1 VGPTIAFRRLP
12 PAVRYESGR
21 PQNTMVCPTADN
33 IYSTSSMT
41 ATTIPELLR
50 QAAAQYGDKLA
61 LRQPAGKA
69 VHTWT
74 WSQYLEAVEEIAAG
88 LHSLGLG
95 KGDHIAL
102 CSETRAEFY
111 LADQGILMNGSVA
124 AALYPSY
131 PPDELKR
138 TIGMADAKALFV
150 EDAKTFAK
158 LKDAPVAHFILLT
171 GQAEGAF
178 SLEQLRNRG
187 RYAGNRDFSGVT
199 PEDNAILYLTSG
211 ATGEPKMVMVTH
223 GAIVA
228 NVHMG
233 PAVLPLSVD
242 DITIAF
248 LPSAHIAQRV
258 VVEILPIL
266 SGSAVS
272 FAESLLKLQP
282 EIKAV
287 RPTFFLAP
295 PRVWERV
302 YTSIRTEIL
311 KKPAIAQK
319 AFFGALGLGLAAA
332 KYKRIGKQVPLR
344 IRLPLQ
350 FAHRIIFSK
359 IHNRFGGR
367 LRIAAS
373 GAAPLGADLAEFYEA
388 IGMPLIEGYGLTEGG
403 VTALNPLDAARPG
416 SIGKALPRVEFKV
429 GEEGELLIR
438 GATLSSGYYKDPAA
452 TAELLRDG
460 WLHTG
465 DVGTIDADGYIYITG
480 RNKELI
486 VSSNG
491 KKIFPSRV
499 ETMFK
504 FEPLISQVVLAGDRL
519 PHLVAL
525 FTIHPPIAESI
536 RGTSGN
542 SGIPLHQAP
551 EVLAEMQKIVT
562 RVNRQLA
569 PFEQVKRFR
578 IVDREFSIEHGEVT
592 ATMKVRRKQVLENFK
607 TDVDAL
613 YQLSASGRGG
623 E

>member
-1 VGPTIAFRRLP
+1 
-12 PAVRYESGR
+12 
-21 PQNTMVCPTADN
+21 
-33 IYSTSSMT
+33 MT
-41 ATTIPELLR
+41 ATTVPELLR
-50 QAAAQYGDKLA
+50 NAGAQFGGRLA
-61 LRQPAGKA
+61 LRQPAGKD

-74 WSQYLEAVEEIAAG
+74 WAQYLETATEIAAG
-88 LHSLGLG
+88 LRTLGLG

-111 LADQGILMNGSVA
+111 LTDQGILMNGSVA

-131 PPDELKR
+131 PPEELKR
-138 TIGMADAKALFV
+138 TIAMADAKALFV
-150 EDAKTFAK
+150 EEPKMFAK
-158 LKDAPVAHFILLT
+158 LKDAAVAQFILLT
-171 GQAEGAF
+171 GEAEGAL
-178 SLEQLRNRG
+178 SLEELRKLG
-187 RYAGNRDFSGVT
+187 RESGLPPAEVA

-233 PAVLPLSVD
+233 PEVLPLTPEDV
-242 DITIAF
+242 TIAF

-272 FAESLLKLQP
+272 FAESLLKLQH

-311 KKPAIAQK
+311 KKPAVLQK
-319 AFFGALGLGLAAA
+319 AFFSGVALGLAAA
-332 KYKRIGKQVPLR
+332 RHKRKGEPVPLR
-344 IRLPLQ
+344 IRVPLAI
-350 FAHRIIFSK
+350 AHRVIFGK
-359 IHNRFGGR
+359 IRERFGGR
-367 LRIAAS
+367 LRVAAS
-373 GAAPLGADLAEFYEA
+373 GAAPLGPDLAEFYEA

-403 VTALNPLDAARPG
+403 VTALNPIDAPKPG
-416 SIGKALPRVEFKV
+416 SIGKALRGVEFRI
-429 GEEGELLIR
+429 GDEGELLIR
-438 GATLSSGYYKDPAA
+438 SATLSSGYYKDPDA
-452 TAELLRDG
+452 TTEVLRGG

-465 DVGTIDADGYIYITG
+465 DVGTIDSEGYIHITG
-480 RNKELI
+480 RRKELI

-504 FEPLISQVVLAGDRL
+504 FEPLISQVVLAGDKL

-525 FTIHPPIAESI
+525 FTIHGAIAESV
-536 RGTSGN
+536 RGKHN
-542 SGIPLHQAP
+542 PGIPHHEAP
-551 EVLAEMQKIVT
+551 EVQAEVQKIVA
-562 RVNRQLA
+562 RINKQLA
-569 PFEQVKRFR
+569 PFEQIKRFR
-578 IVDREFSIEHGEVT
+578 ILPREFTIEHGEVT

-607 TDVDAL
+607 ADVDAL

>member
-1 VGPTIAFRRLP
+1 
-12 PAVRYESGR
+12 
-21 PQNTMVCPTADN
+21 
-33 IYSTSSMT
+33 MT
-41 ATTIPELLR
+41 ANSHSAATIPDLLR
-50 QAAAQYGDKLA
+50 RAAAEHGGRLA
-61 LRQPAGKA
+61 LRQPAGKE
-69 VHTWT
+69 VQTWT
-74 WSQYLEAVEEIAAG
+74 WNQYLAAAEEIAGG
-88 LHSLGLG
+88 LRALGLG
-95 KGDHIAL
+95 RGDHIAL

-138 TIGMADAKALFV
+138 TIAMADAIALFV
-150 EDAKTFAK
+150 EDPKTLAK
-158 LKDAPVAHFILLT
+158 LGRVGVRHVILLT
-171 GQAEGAF
+171 GEAEGAL
-178 SLEQLRNRG
+178 SLDALRKLG
-187 RYAGNRDFSGVT
+187 QGAGTRAFDVE

-211 ATGEPKMVMVTH
+211 ATGDPKMVMVSH
-223 GAIVA
+223 AAIVA
-228 NVHMG
+228 NVKMG
-233 PAVLPLSVD
+233 PSVLPLTPD

-266 SGSAVS
+266 SGSPVS

-287 RPTFFLAP
+287 RPTWFLAP
-295 PRVWERV
+295 PRVWERI
-302 YTSIRTEIL
+302 YTSIRAEIL
-311 KKPAIAQK
+311 KKPAVAQK
-319 AFFGALGLGLAAA
+319 AFFAALGLGLAAA
-332 KYKRIGKQVPLR
+332 KYRRVGKRVPAR
-344 IRLPLQ
+344 IRIPL
-350 FAHRIIFSK
+350 ALGHRLIFSK
-359 IHNRFGGR
+359 IRDKFGGR

-403 VTALNPLDAARPG
+403 VAALNPLDLPRPG
-416 SIGKALPRVEFKV
+416 SIGKALPGVEFKV
-429 GEEGELLIR
+429 GDEGELLIR
-438 GATLSSGYYKDPAA
+438 SACLSRGYYKDSAA
-452 TAELLRDG
+452 TAAVLEDG

-465 DVGTIDADGYIYITG
+465 DVGMIDSDGYIYITG
-480 RNKELI
+480 RKKELI

-491 KKIFPSRV
+491 KKIFPGRV
-499 ETMFK
+499 ETLFK

-536 RGTSGN
+536 RGAADP
-542 SGIPLHQAP
+542 GIPLHESPA
-551 EVLAEMQKIVT
+551 VLAEVQKIVH
-562 RVNRQLA
+562 RVNKQLA

-578 IVDREFSIEHGEVT
+578 VLHREFTIEHGEVT
-592 ATMKVRRKQVLENFK
+592 ATMKVRRQQVLENFG
-607 TDVDAL
+607 AELESL

>member
-1 VGPTIAFRRLP
+1 
-12 PAVRYESGR
+12 
-21 PQNTMVCPTADN
+21 
-33 IYSTSSMT
+33 MT
-41 ATTIPELLR
+41 VNTIPELLR
-50 QAAAQYGDKLA
+50 NAGAQFGNRLA
-61 LRQPAGKA
+61 LRQPSGKE

-74 WSQYLEAVEEIAAG
+74 WSQYLEAAEEIAAG
-88 LHSLGLG
+88 LHALGLG
-95 KGDHIAL
+95 KSDHIAL

-131 PPDELKR
+131 PPEELKR
-138 TIGMADAKALFV
+138 TIEMADAKALFV
-150 EDAKTFAK
+150 EDPKTFAK
-158 LKDAPVAHFILLT
+158 LKDAAVAHFILLT
-171 GQAEGAF
+171 GESVGAL
-178 SLEQLRNRG
+178 SLETLRKLG
-187 RYAGNRDFSGVT
+187 REVGKRDAGVVPD
-199 PEDNAILYLTSG
+199 DNAILYLTSG

-228 NVHMG
+228 NIHMG
-233 PAVLPLSVD
+233 PEALPILVD

-302 YTSIRTEIL
+302 YTSIRAEIL
-311 KKPAIAQK
+311 KRPAIAQK

-332 KYKRIGKQVPLR
+332 KYKRLGKKVPFR
-344 IRLPLQ
+344 IRFPLQ
-350 FAHRIIFSK
+350 VAHRVIFSR
-359 IHNRFGGR
+359 IRDRFGGR

-373 GAAPLGADLAEFYEA
+373 GAAPLGADLAQFYEA
-388 IGMPLIEGYGLTEGG
+388 IGMPLVEGYGLTEGG
-403 VTALNPLDAARPG
+403 VTAFNPLDAPRPG
-416 SIGKALPRVEFKV
+416 SIGKALRGVELKI
-429 GEEGELLIR
+429 GEEGELLFR
-438 GATLSSGYYKDPAA
+438 SPTLSRGYYKDPEA
-452 TAELLRDG
+452 TAEVLRDG

-465 DVGTIDADGYIYITG
+465 DVGTIDSDGYIYITG
-480 RNKELI
+480 RKKELI

-504 FEPLISQVVLAGDRL
+504 FEPLISQVVLVGDRL

-536 RGTSGN
+536 RGAGN
-542 SGIPLHQAP
+542 PGIPLHESP

-562 RVNRQLA
+562 RVNKQLA

-578 IVDREFSIEHGEVT
+578 ILHREFTIDHGEVT
-592 ATMKVRRKQVLENFK
+592 ATMKVRRKQ
-607 TDVDAL
+607 
-613 YQLSASGRGG
+613 
-623 E
+623 

>member
-1 VGPTIAFRRLP
+1 MKP
-12 PAVRYESGR
+12 
-21 PQNTMVCPTADN
+21 D
-33 IYSTSSMT
+33 
-41 ATTIPELLR
+41 TIPALLR
-50 QAAAQYGDKLA
+50 QAAAQHDNKLA
-61 LRQPAGKA
+61 LRQPAGKD

-74 WSQYLEAVEEIAAG
+74 WRQYLRGAEEIAAG
-88 LHSLGLG
+88 LRALGLG

-138 TIGMADAKALFV
+138 TIGTADAKALFV
-150 EDAKTFAK
+150 EDPKMFAK
-158 LKDAPVAHFILLT
+158 LRNAPVEHFILLT
-171 GQAEGAF
+171 GEAEGAL
-178 SLEQLRNRG
+178 SLDELRRIG
-187 RYAGNRDFSGVT
+187 RETGT
-199 PEDNAILYLTSG
+199 PAAEVGPDDNAILYLTSG
-211 ATGEPKMVMVTH
+211 ATGEPKMVMTTH
-223 GAIVA
+223 RAVVA

-233 PAVLPLSVD
+233 PAVLPLTSD
-242 DITIAF
+242 DVTVAF

-302 YTSIRTEIL
+302 YTSIRTEIQ

-319 AFFGALGLGLAAA
+319 AFFGALALGLAAA
-332 KYKRIGKQVPLR
+332 RYKRVGKEVPWR
-344 IRLPLQ
+344 IRKPLEL
-350 FAHRIIFSK
+350 AHRIIFSK
-359 IHNRFGGR
+359 IRDRFGGR
-367 LRIAAS
+367 LRVAAS

-403 VTALNPLDAARPG
+403 VTALNPLDAPRPG
-416 SIGKALPRVEFKV
+416 SIGKALPGVEFKISD
-429 GEEGELLIR
+429 EGELLI
-438 GATLSSGYYKDPAA
+438 GGPTLSRGYYKDPEA
-452 TAELLRDG
+452 TAQVLRGG

-465 DVGTIDADGYIYITG
+465 DVGTIDSDGYIYITG
-480 RNKELI
+480 RKKELI

-504 FEPLISQVVLAGDRL
+504 FEPLVSQVVLAGDRL

-525 FTIHPPIAESI
+525 FTIHPPVAESL
-536 RGTSGN
+536 RGDKDG
-542 SGIPLHQAP
+542 GIPHHEAP
-551 EVLAEMQKIVT
+551 EVLAEMQKIVG
-562 RVNRQLA
+562 RVNKQLA

-578 IVDREFSIEHGEVT
+578 ILEREFTIEKGEVT
-592 ATMKVRRKQVLENFK
+592 ATMKVRRMQVLENFK
-607 TDVDAL
+607 AELDSL

>member
-1 VGPTIAFRRLP
+1 
-12 PAVRYESGR
+12 
-21 PQNTMVCPTADN
+21 
-33 IYSTSSMT
+33 MT
-41 ATTIPELLR
+41 PTTIPELLR
-50 QAAAQYGDKLA
+50 QAAAHYGGKLA
-61 LRQPAGKA
+61 LRQPAGKD

-74 WSQYLEAVEEIAAG
+74 WNQYCDAAEEIAAG
-88 LHSLGLG
+88 LNSLGLG
-95 KGDHIAL
+95 KGDHVAL

-138 TIGMADAKALFV
+138 TVGMADAKALFV
-150 EDAKTFAK
+150 EDPKTFAK

-171 GQAEGAF
+171 GQAEGAL
-178 SLEQLRNRG
+178 SLEDLRKLG
-187 RYAGNRDFSGVT
+187 RDAGRRDAEVR

-233 PAVLPLSVD
+233 PAVVPLSVD

-266 SGSAVS
+266 SGAAVS

-302 YTSIRTEIL
+302 YSSIRTEIL
-311 KKPAIAQK
+311 KKPAIARK
-319 AFFGALGLGLAAA
+319 AFFGALGLGLEAA
-332 KYKRIGKQVPLR
+332 KYKRAGKKVPFHIR
-344 IRLPLQ
+344 IPLDFANRL
-350 FAHRIIFSK
+350 IFSK
-359 IHNRFGGR
+359 IRHRFGGR

-403 VTALNPLDAARPG
+403 VTAFNPIDAARPG
-416 SIGKALPRVEFKV
+416 SIGKALPGVEFKV

-438 GATLSSGYYKDPAA
+438 SATLSSGYYKDPAA

-465 DVGTIDADGYIYITG
+465 DVGEIDAEGYIHITG
-480 RNKELI
+480 RKKELI

-525 FTIHPPIAESI
+525 FTIHTPIAESI
-536 RGTSGN
+536 RGIGDPGT
-542 SGIPLHQAP
+542 PLHQSP

-562 RVNRQLA
+562 RVNKQLA

-578 IVDREFSIEHGEVT
+578 ILHREFTIEHGEVT

-607 TDVDAL
+607 SDVDAL